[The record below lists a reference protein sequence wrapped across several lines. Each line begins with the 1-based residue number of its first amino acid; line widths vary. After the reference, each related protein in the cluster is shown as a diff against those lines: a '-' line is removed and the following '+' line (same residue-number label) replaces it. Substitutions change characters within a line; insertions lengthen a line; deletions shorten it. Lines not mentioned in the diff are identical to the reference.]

1 VTGVAAK
8 LMIPLLAVGLASCG
22 DTTKISIPETDEA
35 PGAWLRTDGSV
46 IAYWAEQAPG
56 DADYVGAIVP
66 RDAKPLRAGSDGRA
80 SRTELLEALSL
91 CNPGD
96 ALSVGTLRGSP
107 GHHLAALVYVQ
118 SQDAQAD
125 LSVAQCVKDRVAH
138 GFSVG
143 VGKIDAD
150 PRNFDQTPFV
160 KLHAK
165 KN

>member
-1 VTGVAAK
+1 MTAVVAK
-8 LMIPLLAVGLASCG
+8 LTMPFLVIGLASC
-22 DTTKISIPETDEA
+22 DDRTKILVPETDTA
-35 PGAWLRTDGSV
+35 PGAWLRTDGDV

-56 DADYVGAIVP
+56 DEDYVGAIAP
-66 RDAKPLRAGSDGRA
+66 RSPKPLPVDPDQLAN
-80 SRTELLEALSL
+80 RTGLLEALSL

-96 ALSVGTLRGSP
+96 VLSRVP
-107 GHHLAALVYVQ
+107 GHHLAVVAYLQ
-118 SQDAQAD
+118 KQDAQAD